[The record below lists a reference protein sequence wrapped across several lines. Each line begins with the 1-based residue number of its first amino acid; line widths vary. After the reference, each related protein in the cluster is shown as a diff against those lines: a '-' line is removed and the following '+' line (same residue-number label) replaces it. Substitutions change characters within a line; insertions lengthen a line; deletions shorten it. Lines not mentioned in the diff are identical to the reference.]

1 MNLERENTSSN
12 KYLVILSILAFV
24 ISQANYIIG
33 IVLLLICIIVLVMTH
48 EEVVLNKSFLPIVI
62 MIVVGFVGS
71 MVNLNSLV
79 TLNIIKDIS
88 YFMRPV
94 VIMYFGYI
102 VSYYNK
108 SNNRSDIYK
117 FTVLYSA
124 FSAMYNLGNILIN
137 LKFIVT
143 NFSFLNIR
151 EVMGHSD
158 DITVL
163 GFVVLIFYNQYYG
176 KKLFSHNI
184 ANLFTM
190 IFIINLLISFSR
202 TKILTFCIMLII
214 FTVMSPKKNIK
225 LKNIIISLLILILV
239 IAGILYIVYGD
250 AYKYFSFLVP
260 FINKMKN
267 SLTEI
272 STQSDWNNYAEIVHN
287 WRGYEMYSAKQL
299 IGTFTNIKKLFGA
312 GLGTLVPVSHSDL
325 VGVPL
330 SEGGIILLHN
340 GYYTILIKTG
350 IVGLMLYLSFFT
362 LSIIKGVKCLKK
374 DRFYTAILVSICI
387 EILMNSYTTT
397 GIIKSVYSF
406 GMLIV
411 LGYMMWRVEYENNKK
426 I

>member
-158 DITVL
+158 DITVF
-163 GFVVLIFYNQYYG
+163 GICSYLIFYNQYYG

-190 IFIINLLISFSR
+190 IFIINLLFPR

-225 LKNIIISLLILILV
+225 LKIIIISLLILILV
-239 IAGILYIVYGD
+239 IAGIYICIQGTPINILV
-250 AYKYFSFLVP
+250 FLVP

-330 SEGGIILLHN
+330 SEGGIILPHN

-362 LSIIKGVKCLKK
+362 LSIIKGVKCL
-374 DRFYTAILVSICI
+374 
-387 EILMNSYTTT
+387 NSYTN
-397 GIIKSVYSF
+397 Y
-406 GMLIV
+406 
-411 LGYMMWRVEYENNKK
+411 RNNQKVF
-426 I
+426 ILLEC